1 MPPKNTKEMQQ
12 LIGKLGYIRRF
23 IPALS
28 ELVGPMRKLL
38 KGSDNYVWEKQ
49 HQEAFEKIK
58 KVVAATHT
66 MSPPVAS
73 VPLRLYLAATQN
85 AINGLMAQEV
95 GGIERPVA
103 YLSRVF
109 KDAEGRYTMQE
120 KLCLGVIYA
129 AQKYRHYFQGH
140 TVHIISKSEG
150 IKLMLNNNSITGRVS
165 KWALLLSE
173 YDLQIIHP
181 QRLGCQALADMMSL
195 CPGQHEESVSQE
207 IRGDMPEEA
216 SLAVY
221 RDEASRLM
229 DLLEEVHMTHIPR
242 AANKHADALAT
253 IGSKEGRE
261 TSEGIVSF
269 RKIGNPSLSIVPY
282 VEEPSDWRE
291 PILSQFKQ
299 KIFGKTTKDYYELNG
314 QLYRKSTDGLLMK
327 CVTENEGGKK
337 LECLH
342 FAMCG
347 QDGPS
352 LYRRMQRVGMFWPS
366 MKMHCEEIQRA
377 CPNCREGRESFEV
390 NAIEGD
396 WRHELKEYLSY
407 GVTPESP
414 LDAEKLKKKAE
425 RKEERGDVAELIEGL
440 RDRASEEMLQHHR
453 RLTLTYEKMVRPRMF
468 QEGELV
474 LKATDAVM
482 RKQHVSKWAP
492 NWEGPYIV
500 QEAKESGY
508 CTLIDPEDQRVIG
521 PINFKYV
528 RKYYV

>member
-129 AQKYRHYFQGH
+129 APKYRHYFQGH

-150 IKLMLNNNSITGRVS
+150 IKLMLNNNSIIGR
-165 KWALLLSE
+165 
-173 YDLQIIHP
+173 
-181 QRLGCQALADMMSL
+181 
-195 CPGQHEESVSQE
+195 HEENVSQE
-207 IRGDMPEEA
+207 IRGDMPEVNTCQEK
-216 SLAVY
+216 
-221 RDEASRLM
+221 EKEWW
-229 DLLEEVHMTHIPR
+229 DL
-242 AANKHADALAT
+242 KFD
-253 IGSKEGRE
+253 
-261 TSEGIVSF
+261 
-269 RKIGNPSLSIVPY
+269 
-282 VEEPSDWRE
+282 EEPSDWRE

-327 CVTENEGGKK
+327 CVIENEGGKK

-425 RKEERGDVAELIEGL
+425 RVTKHGSTKATPFSLVFGAEATLPAEVVVPSARMMLGRKEERGDVAELIEGL

-474 LKATDAVM
+474 
-482 RKQHVSKWAP
+482 
-492 NWEGPYIV
+492 
-500 QEAKESGY
+500 
-508 CTLIDPEDQRVIG
+508 
-521 PINFKYV
+521 
-528 RKYYV
+528 